1 MEHILM
7 QFLQN
12 NRIDSMVF
20 IIVQIAVQFIQLL
33 ICQNMIH
40 SEFHCNLSLTPILI
54 F

>member
-20 IIVQIAVQFIQLL
+20 IIVQIAVQYYTVNLVKSLANYNEIS
-33 ICQNMIH
+33 H
-40 SEFHCNLSLTPILI
+40 SNL
-54 F
+54 